1 MSTMDR
7 DGRIEL
13 RELEHEMR
21 SSYLDYAMSVIV
33 GRALPDVRDGL
44 KPVHRRVL
52 YTMDDMGLAPE
63 RGHVK
68 SANIVGRVMGEFHP
82 HGDQAIYDALAR
94 LAQDFASR
102 YPLIDGQGNFGTP
115 EFPPAAMRYTEAKMS
130 RIAVE
135 LLRGIDEDTVD
146 MVPTYDDRRTEPVV
160 LPARL
165 PNLLINGS
173 SGIAVGMATN
183 IPPHNLGEVVDAVV
197 AYIDAPESTVDELMM
212 YVKGPDF
219 PTGGVIVGRQGIV
232 DAYRTGR
239 GRVVVRGRAHNEQ
252 LRNGRN
258 AIIFTELPYQVNKSD
273 LVRRIAEL
281 ARDKVLPEVTDAN
294 DESGRD
300 GTRVVITLRRG
311 AVPLVVLNKLYK
323 HTSVQSTFGVN
334 AVALVDNV
342 PRTLGLRDIIHHYLE
357 HQKQV
362 VVRRSRFRLGR
373 AEARAHI
380 LEGLLI
386 ALGRIDEVIALIRAA
401 ADPDEAREGLMDRF
415 GLTEVQARAIL
426 DLRLQR
432 LTALGREEISE
443 ALNKLAAE
451 IAEYLDIL
459 RSREKLF
466 GIVKDELN
474 AVKEAY
480 ATPRRTI
487 ILDAAGDMED
497 EDLIQREEMVVTV
510 SHNGYIKRVPLST
523 YRAQRRG
530 GKGRSGMQTREE
542 DFVARLFVAS
552 THTPV
557 LFFSSLGQVYKEKV
571 WRLPLTSPQ
580 SPGKFLRN
588 ILPLEADERI
598 TTIMPLPEDEESW
611 ATLDVFFATTGGT
624 VRRNKLSD
632 FTQVNRAGKI
642 AMKLD
647 EGEAIVDVAICT
659 EDDDVLLTTAQ
670 GQCIRFAV
678 PEVRVFKGRD
688 SMGVRGIALDSE
700 DRVISLSILRH
711 FEANGDER
719 TAYLKMSRAVNGEA
733 NGDTE
738 VDVGEENGN
747 AGAGEL
753 AQDRYA
759 AMSAAEQ
766 FILTISENGYGKR
779 SSSFEYRITG
789 RGGKGIAAM
798 AVNERNGPLVASFPV
813 EDSDQIMLVT
823 DGGQLI
829 RCPVEGI
836 RIIGRGAQGVI
847 VFNTADDEKVVSV
860 ERVAGEDEEEGEGGE
875 V

>member
-1 MSTMDR
+1 MDR

-432 LTALGREEISE
+432 LTQLEADTIRAEHEQLQKDIAALRAILGDESRVLAVIREEIL
-443 ALNKLAAE
+443 ALRERFADERRTEIIAAE
-451 IAEYLDIL
+451 GEIDL
-459 RSREKLF
+459 
-466 GIVKDELN
+466 
-474 AVKEAY
+474 
-480 ATPRRTI
+480 
-487 ILDAAGDMED
+487 
-497 EDLIQREEMVVTV
+497 EDLIAEEEMVI
-510 SHNGYIKRVPLST
+510 SLSRGGYLKRLPVST

-530 GKGRSGMQTREE
+530 GKGLRGASLKDDDYIEHM
-542 DFVARLFVAS
+542 FIAS
-552 THTPV
+552 THHYL
-557 LFFSSLGQVYKEKV
+557 LFFTNQGRVYRQKV
-571 WRLPLTSPQ
+571 HELPQGARDARGRHISNVLA
-580 SPGKFLRN
+580 L
-588 ILPLEADERI
+588 L
-598 TTIMPLPEDEESW
+598 EDEEIR
-611 ATLDVFFATTGGT
+611 AVFATRDYTEGKYLVLATRDGMIKKTEFSAYDT
-624 VRRNKLSD
+624 VLRE
-632 FTQVNRAGKI
+632 AGLF
-642 AMKLD
+642 AVSLTEGD
-647 EGEAIVDVAICT
+647 ELVGVQLTDG
-659 EDDDVLLTTAQ
+659 EDDLLIVSARGQAARFSESAVKPQ
-670 GQCIRFAV
+670 GRQTR
-678 PEVRVFKGRD
+678 
-688 SMGVRGIALDSE
+688 GVRAINLGKD
-700 DRVISLSILRH
+700 DRVLSLC
-711 FEANGDER
+711 
-719 TAYLKMSRAVNGEA
+719 V
-733 NGDTE
+733 
-738 VDVGEENGN
+738 
-747 AGAGEL
+747 
-753 AQDRYA
+753 AQDD
-759 AMSAAEQ
+759 ED
-766 FILTISENGYGKR
+766 LLVVTGNGYGKR
-779 SSSFEYRITG
+779 TPVAEYPCKGRPTKGVRTIRVSDKKGELVTARRVREGTQLLLVSQGGQVIRIDVDAVKRMG
-789 RGGKGIAAM
+789 RSTEGVRLMVLK
-798 AVNERNGPLVASFPV
+798 EDDRVASVATVV
-813 EDSDQIMLVT
+813 ESET
-823 DGGQLI
+823 DADEVDVVLDGA
-829 RCPVEGI
+829 PAVDAEAAAEPADADVE
-836 RIIGRGAQGVI
+836 
-847 VFNTADDEKVVSV
+847 TP
-860 ERVAGEDEEEGEGGE
+860 E
-875 V
+875 VDPEA

>member
-212 YVKGPDF
+212 HVKGPDF

-401 ADPDEAREGLMDRF
+401 ADPDEARAGLMDRF

-432 LTALGREEISE
+432 LTQLEADTIRAEHEQLQKDIADLRAILGDESRVLAVIREEIL
-443 ALNKLAAE
+443 ALRERFADERRTEIIAAE
-451 IAEYLDIL
+451 GEIDL
-459 RSREKLF
+459 
-466 GIVKDELN
+466 
-474 AVKEAY
+474 
-480 ATPRRTI
+480 
-487 ILDAAGDMED
+487 
-497 EDLIQREEMVVTV
+497 EDLIAEEEMVI
-510 SHNGYIKRVPLST
+510 SLSRGGYLKRLPVST

-530 GKGRSGMQTREE
+530 GKGLRGASLKDDDYIEHM
-542 DFVARLFVAS
+542 FIAS
-552 THTPV
+552 THHYL
-557 LFFSSLGQVYKEKV
+557 LFFTNQGRVYRQKV
-571 WRLPLTSPQ
+571 HELPQGARDARGRHISNVLA
-580 SPGKFLRN
+580 L
-588 ILPLEADERI
+588 L
-598 TTIMPLPEDEESW
+598 EDEEIR
-611 ATLDVFFATTGGT
+611 AVFATRDYTEGKYLVLATRDGMIKKTEFSAYDT
-624 VRRNKLSD
+624 VLRE
-632 FTQVNRAGKI
+632 AGLF
-642 AMKLD
+642 AVSLTEGD
-647 EGEAIVDVAICT
+647 ELVGVQLTDG
-659 EDDDVLLTTAQ
+659 EDDLLIVSARGQAARFSESAVKPQ
-670 GQCIRFAV
+670 GRQTR
-678 PEVRVFKGRD
+678 
-688 SMGVRGIALDSE
+688 GVRAINLDKA
-700 DRVISLSILRH
+700 DRVLSLC
-711 FEANGDER
+711 
-719 TAYLKMSRAVNGEA
+719 V
-733 NGDTE
+733 
-738 VDVGEENGN
+738 
-747 AGAGEL
+747 
-753 AQDRYA
+753 AQDD
-759 AMSAAEQ
+759 ED
-766 FILTISENGYGKR
+766 LLVVTGNGYGKR
-779 SSSFEYRITG
+779 TSVAEYPCKGRPTKGVRTIRVSDKKGELVTARRVREGTQLLLVSQGGQVIRIDVDAVKRMG
-789 RGGKGIAAM
+789 RSTEGVRLMVLK
-798 AVNERNGPLVASFPV
+798 EDDRVASVATVVESETDADEVDVVLEGATPV
-813 EDSDQIMLVT
+813 D
-823 DGGQLI
+823 
-829 RCPVEGI
+829 
-836 RIIGRGAQGVI
+836 
-847 VFNTADDEKVVSV
+847 ADA
-860 ERVAGEDEEEGEGGE
+860 VAEAPDADIEAHE
-875 V
+875 VDPEV